1 VKHSTEKFNRLNLQL
16 LRGRAKGNW
25 GKRHRTA
32 SAQTI
37 ASVFDE
43 RNSFELSRRKWLGM
57 ASSAALLAS
66 PALKK
71 ITDAL
76 HGKFVFAHEKNSA
89 SFSLSGKERWR
100 IDTKMFCASSLGL
113 PELSVEQTA
122 SRITLSLR
130 NARFIGTALPADFMC
145 VIEEAMFGWTMQL
158 KFSFADAFSKTPFES
173 WLLQNETL
181 DGKANFKGNVCTIN
195 SDKALRLSGK
205 SAFSF
210 SPDWSLDFSGKEI
223 VSLSGFG
230 EAICADAL
238 ALRTRFE
245 KREKSLMS
253 PAPQKRTVL
262 EFYRGERQWNFL
274 PELHT
279 GKQWQ
284 PCESEDAFDCL
295 TMEVAENTIGEKRI
309 ALQAASLFGQNAALK
324 IAPSPALL
332 STDDNPFSLSI
343 KNAHYAAAFGV
354 RENHIVSLHAALFG
368 IFSSEK
374 KWLKTDT
381 QRIEFGNSTVTNDD
395 ATDDSTSSDAT
406 INPLDRFALVAKN
419 GAVESVKCS
428 PKVNRIEIPL
438 PDALTMPTK
447 LAPDSRFAFVNAK
460 SGNGKSVNSEFE
472 STTSAVGMAVLD
484 EKKNTATV
492 QVAVAKIMA
501 IRPEDFVAI
510 EFEFK
515 NMSVSADRR
524 QVQRTASP
532 ALMIV
537 RFQPQ
542 YIAEQTVPKGV
553 IGSAPPPPPLKA
565 ALAGES
571 RLVFIVPPSVSTIEL
586 KLETLLEKCRQ
597 YRLSLTPE
605 AAALSA
611 AQEAI
616 LKDLEANATK
626 TRGGFQQIN
635 SEAKNTQQNLIT
647 AKING
652 NFNAVAMS
660 GGSIKAVISDLS
672 AGNVIKAS
680 KGVNTGK
687 QISQLQFAA
696 QDAGTFEE
704 AQAFYDDIA
713 ILSENEVSRI
723 SVGQVEISPAQ
734 TDNSLI
740 TVMPTKPGS
749 QQPSTEFTLIEAP
762 WRLGISPNKSAQ
774 WSHKTLPVA
783 EQGRVE
789 LWHTRLDVRFG
800 KEASEEEREILKTIR
815 AIWSPNYNANALAP
829 ADGLQTT
836 LTADQRNQ
844 LVHLTSN
851 FKINGYVP
859 TPVKAETLMLS
870 GLGAWLNL
878 RGNWTPPLSAGLSV
892 ESWIHRGTMGRDH
905 YVRIVEK
912 GFLFP
917 FGHQAALVTISERKF
932 QKNTN
937 GKVGAYLCKQQYI
950 VVRQT
955 VKDFPATGQ
964 NETVSG
970 IKDARA
976 FPYRRL
982 RILTL
987 VTPPLSGVNPNE
999 PNEPFWVMSENKD
1012 FRFQFKGEDWEG
1024 QESEFNAPV
1033 RFVPASSMTNPK
1045 KYGNLGNEYRKS
1057 DNQSRRRIDMQG
1069 QTIAFAMS
1077 RKPGETSFETY
1088 NLLLDADFHSDGK
1101 IFADGSP
1108 SFYPII
1114 TEAETKIKA
1123 VERLT
1128 GKSNPRKI
1136 KFHSTYLTKGFIES
1150 DNKGGVFAV
1159 LTNPINIDFSS
1170 DTSKSGG
1177 FLSPSMNITGLSNKL
1192 GAVAGKIE
1200 DIAKGTSNAADV
1212 FGSLLDKAKL
1222 FGTFS
1227 LKEIIDDM
1235 KEADFNLLSTPGSP
1249 KRVPVIQSRR
1259 SGKILVTE
1267 MIWQPRIS
1275 VGGDVAKI
1283 LKTDNTELD
1292 ISVRIETSLNGNAPK
1307 SAIEARLTRFA
1318 LELVAIRLPFKEIKF
1333 VSRSGEKTD
1342 VAVDM
1347 GDLEFLG
1354 ALSFVNELRKYIPSD
1369 GFVDPPF
1376 LNVSTSGILAG
1387 YTLGIPTIGVG
1398 AFTLQNI
1405 SLTAALNV
1413 PFLGAEVSFDFHF
1426 CKPENPFLLTVLGL
1440 GGGGYFGIGIAA
1452 SGMTFIA
1459 AALEAGASVALNLG
1473 VAAGAVTMM
1482 LGVYFRWE
1490 AGDSK
1495 LDGYLRIAGSMSV
1508 LGLITVSVEFRMG
1521 LVYNSATP
1529 GKLKG
1534 YATLTV
1540 KVKVLFFNKT
1550 VTIGV
1555 ERTIRSS
1562 PNDPT
1567 FKDAMTLAD
1576 WTYYLES
1583 FA

>member
-1 VKHSTEKFNRLNLQL
+1 MKHLTEKFNRLNLQL

-25 GKRHRTA
+25 GKRNQTA

-89 SFSLSGKERWR
+89 SFSLGGKERWR

-130 NARFIGTALPADFMC
+130 NARFVGTALPADFMC
-145 VIEEAMFGWTMQL
+145 VIEEAMFGWIMQL

-173 WLLQNETL
+173 WLLQNEML
-181 DGKANFKGNVCTIN
+181 DGKANFKGNICTVN
-195 SDKALRLSGK
+195 NEKALRLLGK
-205 SAFSF
+205 STFSF

-230 EAICADAL
+230 EAIYADAL
-238 ALRTRFE
+238 ALRTGF
-245 KREKSLMS
+245 KKHEKSLMS

-274 PELHT
+274 PELQT

-284 PCESEDAFDCL
+284 PCESENAFDCL
-295 TMEVAENTIGEKRI
+295 TMEVAENTVGEKRI

-324 IAPSPALL
+324 IMPSPALL

-354 RENHIVSLHAALFG
+354 RENHIASLHAALFG

-381 QRIEFGNSTVTNDD
+381 QRIEFGSGTVTNDD
-395 ATDDSTSSDAT
+395 TTDDSTSSDAT
-406 INPLDRFALVAKN
+406 INPLDRFELVAKN
-419 GAVESVKCS
+419 GAVESVKCR

-438 PDALTMPTK
+438 PDALTTPTK

-460 SGNGKSVNSEFE
+460 SGNGKSGNSECE
-472 STTSAVGMAVLD
+472 STTPTVGMAVLD

-515 NMSVSADRR
+515 NMSVSDDRR

-532 ALMIV
+532 AFMIV

-542 YIAEQTVPKGV
+542 YIAEQTVPEDNTE
-553 IGSAPPPPPLKA
+553 SAPPPPPLKA

-571 RLVFIVPPSVSTIEL
+571 RLVFIVPPSVNTIEL
-586 KLETLLEKCRQ
+586 KLETLLDKCRQ
-597 YRLSLTPE
+597 YQLSLTME

-616 LKDLEANATK
+616 LKNLEANAAK
-626 TRGGFQQIN
+626 TRGEFQQIN
-635 SEAKNTQQNLIT
+635 SEAKNTRQNLI
-647 AKING
+647 AVGANG
-652 NFNAVAMS
+652 NFNAVATS
-660 GGSIKAVISDLS
+660 GGSIKTMISQGDSPL
-672 AGNVIKAS
+672 GNSIKAS
-680 KGVNTGK
+680 KGVNTGE
-687 QISQLQFAA
+687 QISQSLFAA
-696 QDAGTFEE
+696 QDAGSFEE
-704 AQAFYDDIA
+704 TLAFYDDIA
-713 ILSENEVSRI
+713 TRSENKMSSI
-723 SVGQVEISPAQ
+723 GVGQAEINLAP
-734 TDNSLI
+734 LFM
-740 TVMPTKPGS
+740 VPTKPGS

-762 WRLGISPNKSAQ
+762 WRLGISPNKLAQ

-815 AIWSPNYNANALAP
+815 AIWSPNYNANNPATPLSAP
-829 ADGLQTT
+829 ADVLQTT
-836 LTADQRNQ
+836 LTPGQRNQ

-859 TPVKAETLMLS
+859 MPVKAETLILS

-878 RGNWTPPLSAGLSV
+878 RGNWTPPMGLSV

-917 FGHQAALVTISERKF
+917 FGHQAVLVTVSERKF

-937 GKVGAYLCKQQYI
+937 GKVGAYLRKKQYI

-964 NETVSG
+964 DETVSG
-970 IKDARA
+970 IKNARA

-987 VTPPLSGVNPNE
+987 VTPPLSDAKT
-999 PNEPFWVMSENKD
+999 NEPFWVMSEKKD
-1012 FRFQFKGEDWEG
+1012 FHFQFKGEDWEG

-1033 RFVPASSMTNPK
+1033 RFVPASSMTTQQ
-1045 KYGNLGNEYRKS
+1045 YGSLGNEYRKS

-1069 QTIAFAMS
+1069 QTIAFAIS

-1088 NLLLDADFHSDGK
+1088 NLLLDADFHSTGK

-1123 VERLT
+1123 VELLT

-1136 KFHSTYLTKGFIES
+1136 KFYDTYLKKGFSES
-1150 DNKGGVFAV
+1150 DNKGGVFASLV
-1159 LTNPINIDFSS
+1159 EPININFSS

-1177 FLSPSMNITGLSNKL
+1177 FLSPSMDITGLSNKL
-1192 GAVAGKIE
+1192 GAVAGRI
-1200 DIAKGTSNAADV
+1200 DDVTKGASNAADV
-1212 FGSLLDKAKL
+1212 FGGMLDKAKL
-1222 FGTFS
+1222 FGTFGLS
-1227 LKEIIDDM
+1227 EIIDDM
-1235 KEADFNLLSTPGSP
+1235 KAADFDLSTPGSP

-1259 SGKILVTE
+1259 ASTILVTE
-1267 MIWQPRIS
+1267 MIWQPRIIVRGS
-1275 VGGDVAKI
+1275 VANI
-1283 LKTDNTELD
+1283 LKTDNTALD
-1292 ISVRIETSLNGNAPK
+1292 ISVRIETPLNGNAPK

-1333 VSRSGEKTD
+1333 VSRSGEKAD

-1376 LNVSTSGILAG
+1376 LDVSTSGILAG
-1387 YTLGIPTIGVG
+1387 YTLGIPAIGVG

-1452 SGMTFIA
+1452 SGITFIA

-1576 WTYYLES
+1576 WAYYLES